1 MMTLGLRE
9 SIISTRAVG
18 RKKIFQYQKFTYW
31 LTETDFNFLKENL
44 SPKGID
50 FFASKRAVCVPLSK
64 EVEIGFVP
72 SDAWGKYPFCRRPL
86 SWYKAS
92 PFVGRI
98 LVVSSFDL
106 KEYHF
111 PPETIIRESDIQP
124 SNLPDREGKI
134 KLIEQ
139 ESYQKS
145 KPPEWENID
154 AEGPELHNQWL
165 RMMGLREVSYEELFI
180 TRCANHANFIE
191 PTYFIIEEN
200 EPVPYSIDKTSH
212 ICSACLEFFNIIGT
226 QFRKKMVVPCP
237 GAVLF
242 AGMAANRYY
251 EVISTHRA

>member
-1 MMTLGLRE
+1 MR
-9 SIISTRAVG
+9 
-18 RKKIFQYQKFTYW
+18 RKKIFKYQKFSYW
-31 LTETDFNFLKENL
+31 LTETDFHFLKENL
-44 SPKGID
+44 SPKG
-50 FFASKRAVCVPLSK
+50 FHLFASKRAVCVPLSK

-92 PFVGRI
+92 PFLGRI

-106 KEYHF
+106 GEYDF
-111 PPETIIRESDIQP
+111 KPETIIRECNFQP
-124 SNLPDREGKI
+124 PKLPDREGKL

-139 ESYQKS
+139 ESYQKA
-145 KPPEWENID
+145 KPGEWENID

-165 RMMGLREVSYEELFI
+165 RAIGLRGVSYEELFI
-180 TRCANHANFIE
+180 THRANHANFIE
-191 PTYFIIEEN
+191 PAYFILEEN
-200 EPVPYSIDKTSH
+200 GLVPYSIDKTSH

-226 QFRKKMVVPCP
+226 RFRKKMVVPCP

-251 EVISTHRA
+251 EVLRP